1 MSGII
6 GGANVINNLPYD
18 SVYNSSNDFA
28 NRLAVNQLLIF
39 KHEAGFEKLEN
50 PASGSYYL
58 EELTFEIIQKSL
70 LIFKEIERKGGFL
83 KNLKSNYIQDK
94 IASSANKEQILFDKN
109 DHVLVGINK
118 FQNLNEKAIS
128 KIAKSCENDFV
139 KEKNKI
145 RESRLSEKIEN
156 DRIENENK

>member
-1 MSGII
+1 MLII
-6 GGANVINNLPYD
+6 PFFSLRVKISRHKTCAYKFLCFNEFIN
-18 SVYNSSNDFA
+18 
-28 NRLAVNQLLIF
+28 LI
-39 KHEAGFEKLEN
+39 KRYLKPIFELE
-50 PASGSYYL
+50 
-58 EELTFEIIQKSL
+58 
-70 LIFKEIERKGGFL
+70 GFL